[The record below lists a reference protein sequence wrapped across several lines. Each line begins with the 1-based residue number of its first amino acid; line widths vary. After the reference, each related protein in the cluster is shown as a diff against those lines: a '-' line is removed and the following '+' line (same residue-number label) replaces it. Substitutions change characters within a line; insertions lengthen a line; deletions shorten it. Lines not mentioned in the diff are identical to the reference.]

1 MNDTIKTA
9 LIAAAVAAALIY
21 ASNKIGPVKSVI
33 GAA

>member
-1 MNDTIKTA
+1 MNHTIKIA
-9 LIAAAVAAALIY
+9 LIAAAVAVAVVY